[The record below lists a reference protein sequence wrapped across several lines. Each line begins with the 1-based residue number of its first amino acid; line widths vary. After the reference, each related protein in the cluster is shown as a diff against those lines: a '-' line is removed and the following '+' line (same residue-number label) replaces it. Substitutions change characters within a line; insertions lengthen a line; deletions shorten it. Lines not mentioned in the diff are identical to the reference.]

1 MTLFFRKKID
11 TVMEKIEQG
20 YGFAESL
27 ADSNLFPKLAV
38 RMIDAGE
45 GSGAL
50 NQVLDDVA
58 DFYDNDLNTRL
69 SILTSAIEPGLMV
82 IMGLLIGFIVL
93 AMYMP
98 IFQLAGVIM

>member
-1 MTLFFRKKID
+1 LFR
-11 TVMEKIEQG
+11 
-20 YGFAESL
+20 
-27 ADSNLFPKLAV
+27 LFPKLAV

-45 GSGAL
+45 GTGAL
-50 NQVLDDVA
+50 NQVLEDVA

-98 IFQLAGVIM
+98 VFQLAGAIM

>member
-1 MTLFFRKKID
+1 L
-11 TVMEKIEQG
+11 
-20 YGFAESL
+20 
-27 ADSNLFPKLAV
+27 
-38 RMIDAGE
+38 IDAGE
-45 GSGAL
+45 GTGAL
-50 NQVLDDVA
+50 NQVLEDVA

-98 IFQLAGVIM
+98 VFQLAGAIM